1 MSPASNWIL
10 MEYFELKEFYEI
22 LGSVVQEMI
31 ETRLKNAD
39 IEISSISHRV
49 KTEDSLRRKLVLKD
63 GKYDSLS
70 DITDILGV
78 RIITM
83 YSDEVDR
90 VAELLES
97 VFDIDWENSVDK
109 RKTLGV
115 REFGYQSLHYICS
128 LPDNKNFPEKMMG
141 KRFEIQIRTELQH
154 IWSEINHDI
163 GYKSAFTLPTSC
175 MRSFSKLASLIEI
188 ADEIA
193 CNLRNEITEYVETVR
208 KKIALNMADDVEI
221 NDVSIQEYVNTN
233 NHMNSFFAELKEKCD
248 LEISQISFDTNNFIK
263 QLNWF
268 GFKTLGDIQQLFARC
283 HKIAMDY
290 AVHVFSP
297 LDINIITSSVGL
309 RFLFNAE
316 LILKNYSREKI
327 IDFYSISIRDSQR
340 AAKRA
345 DDLLEFKKNLG

>member
-49 KTEDSLRRKLVLKD
+49 KEEDSLRRKLVLKD

-83 YSDEVDR
+83 YADEVDR
-90 VAELLES
+90 VAKILES
-97 VFDIDWENSVDK
+97 IFVIDWENSVDK

-115 REFGYQSLHYICS
+115 KEFGYQSLHYICS

-154 IWSEINHDI
+154 VWSEINHDI
-163 GYKSAFTLPTSC
+163 GYKSAFTLPGSC

-221 NDVSIQEYVNTN
+221 DDVSIQEYVNKN
-233 NHMNSFFAELKEKCD
+233 NHMSSFFAELTEKCN
-248 LEISQISFDTNNFIK
+248 LEINHTSFDTGNFIQ

-268 GFKTLGDIQQLFARC
+268 GFKTLGDIQQLFERC

-297 LDINIITSSVGL
+297 IDIKVITSSVGL

-316 LILKNYSREKI
+316 LILKDYNREQI
-327 IDFYSISIRDSQR
+327 MDFYTISIRDSDR
-340 AAKRA
+340 VEKRT
-345 DDLLEFKKNLG
+345 DDLLEFKKNLK